1 MKIQGVKGMGDGAE
15 FRVEEAFFRELS
27 TYGPILEVAL
37 PSGEKILFRVEVGGD
52 GRTISP
58 RMALAIGPR
67 APEMTPIEYYRE
79 LKIFLSEGGN
89 VFQYVLKDVLVV
101 EYVDSKGVHRRVIGL
116 SEPLPDKVLDE
127 PQHVAAKLFTKSFLE
142 KQGYNI
148 LEEEKHLEWWD
159 EDVFFDFH
167 VETPDM
173 KIAIVECKHGDET
186 VSKIKQADKYLE
198 IARGKGWKLIYS
210 FLHAPQTPQAEE
222 LLNHLV
228 ELMRQYPDTV
238 EVFISGEKYGG

>member
-1 MKIQGVKGMGDGAE
+1 MGDGAE

-58 RMALAIGPR
+58 RIALAIGPR

-127 PQHVAAKLFTKSFLE
+127 PQHVAAKLFTKSLLE
-142 KQGYNI
+142 KLGYRI
-148 LEEEKHLEWWD
+148 LEEESSYDLRNEKC
-159 EDVFFDFH
+159 FFDFK
-167 VETPDM
+167 VETPNE
-173 KIAIVECKHGDET
+173 KIAIIECKHGDET
-186 VSKIKQADKYLE
+186 VSKIDQADKYLR
-198 IARGKGWKLIYS
+198 IARENGWRLIYS
-210 FLHAPQTPQAEE
+210 FLHAPQTSETKE